1 MHATVKTGAT
11 ETPELKLTAM
21 IFSSSFDSTDRGN
34 KCIMMK
40 EEVEPE
46 STPPAIII

>member
-11 ETPELKLTAM
+11 DMLELKLTAM
-21 IFSSSFDSTDRGN
+21 IFSSSFDSTDTGN

-40 EEVEPE
+40 KEVEPE
-46 STPPAIII
+46 STPPSSL